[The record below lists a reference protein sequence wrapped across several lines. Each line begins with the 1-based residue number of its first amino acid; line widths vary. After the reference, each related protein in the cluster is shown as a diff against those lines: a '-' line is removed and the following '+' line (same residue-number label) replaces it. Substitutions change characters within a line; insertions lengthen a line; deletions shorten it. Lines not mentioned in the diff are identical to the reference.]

1 MSHNHGVFKLSALI
15 KGTISRFFLLIR
27 YEADG
32 FLTVST
38 DVYTRETVMINGS
51 SVSGNTMLQLTN
63 QSAIY
68 LGGLPANQS
77 VNIDVIWF
85 IHQGCHDQGKVREN
99 YISFQ
104 VRENSGSFV

>member
-1 MSHNHGVFKLSALI
+1 MISLSHNHGVFKLSARI

-32 FLTVST
+32 FLTVSA
-38 DVYTRETVMINGS
+38 DVYTRETVMKNGS

-77 VNIDVIWF
+77 V
-85 IHQGCHDQGKVREN
+85 KLT
-99 YISFQ
+99 
-104 VRENSGSFV
+104 